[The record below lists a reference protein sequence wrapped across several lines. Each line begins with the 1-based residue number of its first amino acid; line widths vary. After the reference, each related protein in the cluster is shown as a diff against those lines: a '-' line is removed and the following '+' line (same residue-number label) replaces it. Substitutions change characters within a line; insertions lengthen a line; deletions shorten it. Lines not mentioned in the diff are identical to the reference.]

1 MFAPMVRRA
10 MNRQKRI
17 HRPLFTAVLIAVL
30 LAPPGLPRA
39 TAGETRQQ
47 EQQAPLKVQVN
58 LVNLYAT
65 VRDKHH
71 GIVPDLKKEDFRV
84 FEDGIEQK
92 VEFFSRETSLPLTL
106 GILLDTSGSV
116 ERLLGA
122 EQATAARFLERV
134 MRKND
139 EAMLIT
145 FDLNAD
151 ELQGFTDDVAVL
163 ERSINS
169 ARINTGG
176 SVRVTPGTVP
186 TQGNL
191 GTVLYDAVYLAC
203 REKLAGEVG
212 RKAIIIL
219 TDAED
224 NGSKV
229 RLEEAIE
236 AAQRSD
242 TVIHILLQ
250 SDIRFGFGMGG
261 FGGGGAGV
269 ARKMTTETGGRM
281 IEVRNEKDLQKA
293 FDEISEE
300 LRSQYT
306 IGYTPSN
313 PAHDGKFRKIRVET
327 ARPDTKVLARQGYYA
342 PRN

>member
-1 MFAPMVRRA
+1 MIF
-10 MNRQKRI
+10 
-17 HRPLFTAVLIAVL
+17 VL
-30 LAPPGLPRA
+30 LAPPGSSPA
-39 TAGETRQQ
+39 AGGQ
-47 EQQAPLKVQVN
+47 EAAQEPQARIRVQAN

-84 FEDGIEQK
+84 FEDGVEQK

-122 EQATAARFLERV
+122 EQATASRFLERV
-134 MRKND
+134 MRQND
-139 EAMLIT
+139 EAMLIS
-145 FDLNAD
+145 FDLSAD
-151 ELQGFTDDVAVL
+151 LLEDFTSDVAVL
-163 ERSINS
+163 ERSINR

-176 SVRVTPGTVP
+176 GNVRLTPGTVP
-186 TQGNL
+186 ENQPR

-203 REKLAGEVG
+203 GDKLAGETG

-219 TDAED
+219 TDAVDE
-224 NGSKV
+224 GSRE
-229 RLEEAIE
+229 RLEDAIE

-250 SDIRFGFGMGG
+250 SDPRFGFGGMG

-306 IGYTPSN
+306 LGYTPSN
-313 PAHDGKFRKIRVET
+313 SGHDGKFRRIRLEVS
-327 ARPDTKVLARQGYYA
+327 RPDTKILTRQGYYA

>member
-1 MFAPMVRRA
+1 MPMSMIFRT
-10 MNRQKRI
+10 
-17 HRPLFTAVLIAVL
+17 LFVTL
-30 LAPPGLPRA
+30 LVAGLLVPPGPPGAAAQAR
-39 TAGETRQQ
+39 TQQ
-47 EQQAPLKVQVN
+47 EPQHPLKVQTN

-65 VRDKHH
+65 VRDKRHA
-71 GIVPDLKKEDFRV
+71 IVADLQKEDFRIY
-84 FEDGIEQK
+84 EDGVEQK
-92 VEFFSRETSLPLTL
+92 VDSFSREVALPLTM

-122 EQATAARFLERV
+122 EQETAARFLERV
-134 MRKND
+134 IRKGD
-139 EAMLIT
+139 MAMLIT

-151 ELQGFTDDVAVL
+151 ELQDFTSDVAVL
-163 ERSINS
+163 ERAINS

-176 SVRVTPGTVP
+176 SVRVTPGTIP
-186 TQGNL
+186 QRGAI
-191 GTVLYDAVYLAC
+191 GTVMYDAVYLAC
-203 REKLAGEVG
+203 RERLSGEVG

-236 AAQRSD
+236 SAQRSD

-250 SDIRFGFGMGG
+250 SEMRFG

-269 ARKMTTETGGRM
+269 ARKMTNETGGRT

-300 LRSQYT
+300 LRSQYALS
-306 IGYTPSN
+306 YYPSN
-313 PAHDGKFRKIRVET
+313 QAHDGKFRRIRVEIT
-327 ARPDTKVLARQGYYA
+327 RPDTKILARQGYYG

>member
-1 MFAPMVRRA
+1 MPTLMIRRTLLA
-10 MNRQKRI
+10 
-17 HRPLFTAVLIAVL
+17 AALIAGL
-30 LAPPGLPRA
+30 LLPPGLPRA
-39 TAGETRQQ
+39 AAGQEAQQ
-47 EQQAPLKVQVN
+47 TLKVQAN

-65 VRDKHH
+65 VRDKRHA
-71 GIVPDLKKEDFRV
+71 IVADLKKEDFHIY
-84 FEDGIEQK
+84 EDGVEQK
-92 VEFFSRETSLPLTL
+92 VEFFSREVSLPLTL

-116 ERLLGA
+116 EQLLGA
-122 EQATAARFLERV
+122 EQQTAGRFLERV
-134 MRKND
+134 MRKSD

-151 ELQGFTDDVAVL
+151 QLEDFTSDVSAL
-163 ERSINS
+163 ERAINR

-176 SVRVTPGTVP
+176 NVRVTPSTIPQTGP
-186 TQGNL
+186 L

-203 REKLAGEVG
+203 REKLSGEAG

-236 AAQRSD
+236 SAQRSD

-250 SDIRFGFGMGG
+250 SDPRFGFGG

-269 ARKMTTETGGRM
+269 ARKMTNETGGRT

-293 FDEISEE
+293 FDEISDE

-306 IGYTPSN
+306 LGYTPSN
-313 PAHDGKFRKIRVET
+313 PAHDGKFRRIRVET